1 MLEIKPTLYVMIGI
15 PGSGKSTFSRNVL
28 CKMHNATHV
37 SRDEIRGRFAKDYS
51 EEFVKDN
58 ESLVYKEYI
67 DSIGVGLLVGD
78 VIADATQYTAKSRKN
93 LLKNLSLNNVDV
105 VYIVMNTP
113 LKVCKERNSS
123 RKGREY
129 VTEDKIDFFFNHL
142 ELPYE
147 LSDFEKGYVKQ
158 IWWIEYK

>member
-1 MLEIKPTLYVMIGI
+1 MFEIKPTLYVMIGI
-15 PGSGKSTFSRNVL
+15 PGSGKSTFARGVL
-28 CKMHNATHV
+28 CKIHNAMHV
-37 SRDEIRGRFAKDYS
+37 SRDEIRSRLAKDYS

-67 DSIGVGLLVGD
+67 GTIRVGLLVGD
-78 VIADATQYTAKSRKN
+78 VVADATQYTAKSRKN
-93 LLKNLSLNNVDV
+93 LLKNLSLNDVDV
-105 VYIVMNTP
+105 VYVVLNTP

-129 VTEDKIDFFFNHL
+129 VSEDKIDFFFNHL

-147 LSDFEKGYVKQ
+147 LSDFEKGCVKQ